1 MDVCTQLL
9 VLSGVLTIIEKK
21 GGEAWLGCVWGGSA
35 LPCPGPDVGG

>member
-21 GGEAWLGCVWGGSA
+21 GGGCMVRMCLGGSA